1 MREPVASSRPG
12 GIGGLRNAGRQT
24 VVAGGR
30 LICPRSRP
38 ATQVSPDD
46 GRRVSSNTPSAARQ
60 RPRGR
65 PDRTNGIN

>member
-38 ATQVSPDD
+38 ATQGSRMTA
-46 GRRVSSNTPSAARQ
+46 GAFLQTPPAPPGSGPGGGLTERMA
-60 RPRGR
+60 
-65 PDRTNGIN
+65 